1 MMRTLRQLAWLLGML
16 AAGAWGQPATR
27 PATQL
32 EVNQGAA
39 KWPFVTPFTLANWTG
54 GGGGG
59 GNPTTNASQLTTG
72 TLAAARLPF
81 MPQPTN
87 GNLTAWAALAPAGKE
102 DTGTASNA
110 LVSRVTGATNDL
122 SAFTV
127 TSIGVSS
134 NAALASDLTTS
145 NGLLTVMSS
154 RDVTTSNAL
163 SGALIANDVTTSNG
177 LLTVMSSR
185 DVTTSNT
192 LSGALIANDV
202 TTSNGLLTVMSSR
215 DVTTSNAL
223 LVAMATGAT
232 ETNVYF
238 ATNIWN
244 TTQITN
250 GRGLFGAAMRLS
262 NNIALW
268 WILWSNGVVRTGK
281 IGP

>member
-1 MMRTLRQLAWLLGML
+1 MTTATTLQV
-16 AAGAWGQPATR
+16 AAASASNKTYICSLFLK
-27 PATQL
+27 AS
-32 EVNQGAA
+32 AA
-39 KWPFVTPFTLANWTG
+39 NNVALVEGTG
-54 GGGGG
+54 G
-59 GNPTTNASQLTTG
+59 SC
-72 TLAAARLPF
+72 
-81 MPQPTN
+81 
-87 GNLTAWAALAPAGKE
+87 
-102 DTGTASNA
+102 
-110 LVSRVTGATNDL
+110 VTGITG
-122 SAFTV
+122 V
-127 TSIGVSS
+127 IGG
-134 NAALASDLTTS
+134 T
-145 NGLLTVMSS
+145 
-154 RDVTTSNAL
+154 
-163 SGALIANDVTTSNG
+163 
-177 LLTVMSSR
+177 
-185 DVTTSNT
+185 
-192 LSGALIANDV
+192 